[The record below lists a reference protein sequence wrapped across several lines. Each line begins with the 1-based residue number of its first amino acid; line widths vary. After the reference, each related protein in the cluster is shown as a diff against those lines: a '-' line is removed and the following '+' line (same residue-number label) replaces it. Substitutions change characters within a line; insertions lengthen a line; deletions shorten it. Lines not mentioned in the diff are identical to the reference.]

1 MHANSATRDQRP
13 GETDELLT
21 VKELEAMLKIDAKTI
36 YGYVQKQLIPY
47 VRIQTNL
54 RFRRAEIFEWIEQQ
68 TYRPHLAKH
77 RAGS

>member
-36 YGYVQKQLIPY
+36 YEYVQKQLIPY

-54 RFRRAEIFEWIEQQ
+54 RFRRAEI
-68 TYRPHLAKH
+68 LK
-77 RAGS
+77 